1 MKIDPRNKTAL
12 GYLKMIKAQQAKQGG
27 APEQEKQLQALVLP
41 QIQFRD
47 ATLGS
52 ALDYMKNQAAK
63 LSNNKVA
70 VNFVV
75 QLPDDVVN
83 TRTVTLNLAN
93 VPFTEALRY
102 LGDLGGVS
110 FTYEKYAI
118 KVTPKAGAAAPT
130 TPAGS

>member
-1 MKIDPRNKTAL
+1 VRSRRNKAARRT
-12 GYLKMIKAQQAKQGG
+12 GKAAPG
-27 APEQEKQLQALVLP
+27 ARAPAD
-41 QIQFRD
+41 QFRD

-52 ALDYMKNQAAK
+52 ALDYLKNQAAK

-75 QLPDDVVN
+75 QLPDDVVK
-83 TRTVTLNLAN
+83 TRTVTLSLAN

-102 LGDLGGVS
+102 LGDLAGVS

-118 KVTPKAGAAAPT
+118 TVKPKAGAAPAPT
-130 TPAGS
+130 AQAGS